1 MAIKNGQ
8 EYTLRIT
15 SVLGH
20 IMGLKY
26 PDEYKNW
33 QTTNIEDLFHGKF
46 HHFNIK
52 NSIFLKHNWKKFL
65 WKLRFR

>member
-1 MAIKNGQ
+1 MGT
-8 EYTLRIT
+8 YTLRIT

-33 QTTNIEDLFHGKF
+33 QTVDIESLFTATLEKVPMETSHQVV
-46 HHFNIK
+46 K
-52 NSIFLKHNWKKFL
+52 NLQK
-65 WKLRFR
+65 